1 MAGFEGTRE
10 QESARDRLVGSI
22 LAGAIGDALGAP
34 IEFDDL
40 FTIRRRYGLPGLTG
54 YAPAYGR
61 LGAITDDT
69 QMTLFTAEGV
79 MLAPSDG
86 VDDVVASIRL
96 SYLAWL
102 HTQRPSAARPDDRP
116 LLEHAVLHSCRA
128 PGMTCLSALEAGGDG
143 SPELRINGSKG
154 CGGVMRVAP
163 IAALPDHW
171 FEVGA
176 RAAALTHGH
185 PSGYLSAGA
194 LAHIVGESVRGTS
207 LPDGVE
213 RAKAMLVTW
222 DEHEETLAAIDAVIA
237 LANSGD
243 VTAEALETLGG
254 GWVGEEA
261 LAIALCCALVAP
273 DVRSGLVLA
282 VNHSGDSDSTGS
294 IAGNLLGAVHGVN
307 ALPAELLEQLEAREL
322 IEQVAEDLSKSSAV

>member
-10 QESARDRLVGSI
+10 QASTRDRLLGSI

-40 FTIRRRYGLPGLTG
+40 FTIRRRYGPAGLTA

-61 LGAITDDT
+61 VGAITDDT

-79 MLAPSDG
+79 TLAPSDG
-86 VDDVVASIRL
+86 VDDVVASIRV

-102 HTQRPSAARPDDRP
+102 HTQEPSAARPDDRP
-116 LLEHAVLHSCRA
+116 LLEHAMLHSCRA
-128 PGMTCLSALEAGGDG
+128 PGLTCLSALEAGGNG
-143 SPELRINGSKG
+143 SPEHRINGSKG

-194 LAHIVGESVRGTS
+194 LTHIVGECVRGTP
-207 LPDGVE
+207 LPGAIE
-213 RAKAMLVTW
+213 RAKAELVTW
-222 DEHEETLAAIDAVIA
+222 DEHEETLTAIDAAVA
-237 LANSGD
+237 LARSGNVD
-243 VTAEALETLGG
+243 AEALETLGG
-254 GWVGEEA
+254 GWAGEEA
-261 LAIALCCALVAP
+261 VAIGLCCGLVAP

-294 IAGNLLGAVHGVN
+294 IVGNILGAMHGVD
-307 ALPAELLEQLEAREL
+307 ALPADLLDQLEARDL
-322 IEQVAEDLSKSSAV
+322 IERVAGELATEC

>member
-1 MAGFEGTRE
+1 MSRL
-10 QESARDRLVGSI
+10 ARDRLVGSI
-22 LAGAIGDALGAP
+22 LAGAMGDALGAP

-40 FTIRRRYGLPGLTG
+40 DSIRRRYGSAGLTT
-54 YAPAYGR
+54 YAPAYG
-61 LGAITDDT
+61 LVGAITDDT

-79 MLAPSDG
+79 MLAPSDA
-86 VDDVVASIRL
+86 VDDVVASIRV

-102 HTQRPSAARPDDRP
+102 HTQRPSAARPEDSL
-116 LLEHAVLHSCRA
+116 LLEHAVLHSNRA
-128 PGMTCLSALEAGGDG
+128 PGITCLSALEAGSDG
-143 SPELRINGSKG
+143 SPEHRINASKG

-163 IAALPDHW
+163 IAALPGDW

-194 LAHIVGESVRGTS
+194 LAHIVGECVRGVP
-207 LPDGVE
+207 LPDALE
-213 RAKAMLVTW
+213 HAKAVLVTW
-222 DEHEETLAAIDAVIA
+222 DDHEETLRAIDAAVA
-237 LANSGD
+237 LASSGD

-261 LAIALCCALVAP
+261 LAIGLCCALVAP
-273 DVRSGLVLA
+273 DVRTGLVLA

-294 IAGNLLGAVHGVN
+294 IAGTLLGAVHGVD
-307 ALPAELLEQLEAREL
+307 ALPPDLLDQLEAREL
-322 IEQVAEDLSKSSAV
+322 IERTIENLSNSSAA

>member
-1 MAGFEGTRE
+1 M
-10 QESARDRLVGSI
+10 SPSVRDSLVGSI
-22 LAGAIGDALGAP
+22 LAGAIGDALGAA

-40 FTIRRRYGLPGLTG
+40 FTIRRRYGPSGLTT

-79 MLAPSDG
+79 TLASSDG
-86 VDDVVASIRL
+86 VDDIVASIRV

-102 HTQRPSAARPDDRP
+102 HTQRSSAARPDDRP

-128 PGMTCLSALEAGGDG
+128 PGMTCLSALEAGGNG
-143 SPELRINGSKG
+143 SPEHRINGSKG

-194 LAHIVGESVRGTS
+194 LAHIVGECVRGTP
-207 LPDGVE
+207 LPEAVE
-213 RAKAMLVTW
+213 RAKAVLVTW
-222 DEHEETLAAIDAVIA
+222 EEHEETLNAIDAA
-237 LANSGD
+237 LALASSGNVD
-243 VTAEALETLGG
+243 AEAVETLGG

-261 LAIALCCALVAP
+261 FAIGLCCALVAP

-294 IAGNLLGAVHGVN
+294 IAGNLLGAVHRVS
-307 ALPAELLEQLEAREL
+307 ALPADLLDQLEGR
-322 IEQVAEDLSKSSAV
+322 DLVEHTTSTLGRNLNERT